1 MKCEQ
6 FFLPKV
12 DCILSIAESEYELLV
27 KEYHIEPHK
36 IIVVGRTVTDCFCIR
51 RTFPQEI
58 WDKRALLITMQWIYR
73 ALSGG

>member
-1 MKCEQ
+1 MGFPLFLPINMKAEQ

-36 IIVVGRTVTDCFCIR
+36 IIVVGRTVATVFASVAPSLR
-51 RTFPQEI
+51 KSGTN
-58 WDKRALLITMQWIYR
+58 ALC
-73 ALSGG
+73 